1 MDVQLAPGPA
11 APRHAREAV
20 APLRDEL
27 DARTHDDLRL
37 IVSELVTNA
46 VAHGPN
52 HPIRVRV
59 EVGDDG
65 VVRGEI
71 EDEGSGTTVGLRAAR
86 SGTAGG
92 YGLGIVDAL
101 SDSWGVRGT
110 STRVWFELTNQA

>member
-1 MDVQLAPGPA
+1 MDVQLAPGPG

-20 APLRDEL
+20 AALRDEL

-46 VAHGPN
+46 VVHGPN

-71 EDEGSGTTVGLRAAR
+71 EDEGSGSVSLRAAR
-86 SGTAGG
+86 PDTGGG

-101 SDSWGVRGT
+101 SDSWGVRGEN
-110 STRVWFELTNQA
+110 TRVWFELTN

>member
-1 MDVQLAPGPA
+1 MDVQLAPGPG

-20 APLRDEL
+20 AALRDEL

-46 VAHGPN
+46 VVHGPN

-71 EDEGSGTTVGLRAAR
+71 EDEGSGNVRLRAAR
-86 SGTAGG
+86 SARGGG

-101 SDSWGVRGT
+101 SDNWGVRGET
-110 STRVWFELTNQA
+110 TRVWFELAS

>member
-1 MDVQLAPGPA
+1 MDVKLAPGPG

-20 APLRDEL
+20 AALRYEL
-27 DARTHDDLRL
+27 DSRTHDDLRL

-59 EVGDDG
+59 ELGDDG

-71 EDEGSGTTVGLRAAR
+71 EDEGSGSVSLRAAR
-86 SGTAGG
+86 FDRAGG

-101 SDSWGVRGT
+101 SDSWGVRGE
-110 STRVWFELTNQA
+110 STRVWFELTN